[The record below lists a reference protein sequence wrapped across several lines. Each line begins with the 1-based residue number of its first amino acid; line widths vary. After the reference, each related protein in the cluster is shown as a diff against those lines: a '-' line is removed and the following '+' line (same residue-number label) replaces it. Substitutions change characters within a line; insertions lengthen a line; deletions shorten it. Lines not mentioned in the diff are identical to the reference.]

1 MFLNACSSMLC
12 CKSCYV
18 ILTRRW
24 CPSHICTSRCWYC
37 NQIRILR
44 PYKWHDALMLPPL
57 VVGRLA
63 LPSRQLLYHTHQQ
76 WINNQ
81 MKRRFKC
88 SLSNQ
93 TETKLKQEYKY
104 KITYPN
110 NQISKYINRLTK
122 GSQRLLKTSELF
134 AGSNISNFFCRAY
147 LPQILMDVTHIRSV
161 HTSYTLV
168 LIIIAYPS
176 T

>member
-1 MFLNACSSMLC
+1 
-12 CKSCYV
+12 
-18 ILTRRW
+18 
-24 CPSHICTSRCWYC
+24 
-37 NQIRILR
+37 
-44 PYKWHDALMLPPL
+44 
-57 VVGRLA
+57 
-63 LPSRQLLYHTHQQ
+63 
-76 WINNQ
+76 

-147 LPQILMDVTHIRSV
+147 LPQILMDVTHNNRCPFGLSIH
-161 HTSYTLV
+161 HTLSYLLSLHTHQHK
-168 LIIIAYPS
+168 
-176 T
+176 